1 MNNYMPQQT
10 QGETFP
16 LYEIVKIT
24 IYNEFQEMKKA
35 YSRLMVA
42 KTYNLKK
49 VNLDI
54 FREHFSNFFVEVM
67 TSVKLHKVQKKDKLF
82 IETKFKNVETIKSY
96 QDVKKVMKLCRDILE
111 DTGITKIEGKAKD
124 GYAF

>member
-1 MNNYMPQQT
+1 MNTYQPQQT
-10 QGETFP
+10 TGETFP

-67 TSVKLHKVQKKDKLF
+67 TSIKLHKVQKKDKVF
-82 IETKFKNVETIKSY
+82 IEMKFKNIETIKSY
-96 QDVKKVMKLCRDILE
+96 QDVKKIMRLCRDILE
-111 DTGITKIEGKAKD
+111 DTGITKIEGKMKD